1 MIQIQLLQLKNG
13 NWMITLLYCSN
24 LFFVTKECSKN
35 NALLSSIIPHAKL
48 LTKFVNYYE
57 SSEKASDVCKILA
70 KNIGEACVRRFYTNN
85 NNLNMNDNKLLLV
98 TTAVDPRYRL
108 SAFPSYLKNNVKELL
123 KLEVKKH
130 ICFKADQSS
139 EFPTLPP
146 EKQNHNLLQ
155 ILIRRSFQLII
166 LCLKQK
172 QTQLHRRT
180 NNRILLKKKFK
191 QK

>member
-1 MIQIQLLQLKNG
+1 MLQA
-13 NWMITLLYCSN
+13 Y
-24 LFFVTKECSKN
+24 
-35 NALLSSIIPHAKL
+35 LS
-48 LTKFVNYYE
+48 
-57 SSEKASDVCKILA
+57 
-70 KNIGEACVRRFYTNN
+70 KNIGEACERRFYTNN

-139 EFPTLPP
+139 DSPTLPP
-146 EKQNHNLLQ
+146 EKPKSQPSANFDPK
-155 ILIRRSFQLII
+155 SFQLII

-172 QTQLHRRT
+172 
-180 NNRILLKKKFK
+180 
-191 QK
+191 